1 VGVMHKLGG
10 VGVEDSPHSLNPFPR
25 AVHWCRPPPLEQE
38 EDAKAMVDR
47 MMEEKFDFN
56 DFLKQVGA
64 AAVRGC
70 REGRAGSGGGGG
82 SWWLAERISSLSFGG

>member
-1 VGVMHKLGG
+1 MKTRPIPLTPFLEPYTGV
-10 VGVEDSPHSLNPFPR
+10 
-25 AVHWCRPPPLEQE
+25 APPPLEQE